1 MIIYANITIILNSF
15 MMIPTYKMLIGSEP
29 SCCSNILE
37 LLVSIGVLLPLM
49 KSEAPYNLKDVF
61 FILDILY
68 YNVNEKVRE
77 LYF

>member
-15 MMIPTYKMLIGSEP
+15 MMIPAYRMPIGSEP

>member
-15 MMIPTYKMLIGSEP
+15 MMIPACRVPIGSEP

-37 LLVSIGVLLPLM
+37 MQFLVSIGVLLPLM

-61 FILDILY
+61 LIQIYPVLQC
-68 YNVNEKVRE
+68 EWRGE
-77 LYF
+77 